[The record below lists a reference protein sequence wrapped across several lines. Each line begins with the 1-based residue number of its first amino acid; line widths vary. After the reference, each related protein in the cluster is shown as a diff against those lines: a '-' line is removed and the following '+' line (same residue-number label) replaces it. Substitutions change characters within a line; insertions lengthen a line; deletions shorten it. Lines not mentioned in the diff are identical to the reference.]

1 MALILALAVLFFIS
15 QLFFAPKTYLAS
27 RFGRAFQA
35 PVVFI
40 QSIFNRVALSR
51 QIQTLQLENQSLRAQ
66 LVELL
71 QRPQFVEEGKELY
84 VSASVYSY
92 YPLNVSDELL
102 INAGSEQGIKEGL
115 AVYADKG
122 ILLGQ
127 VIKVYDKQS
136 VVKTILT
143 PDWEIPVKLGANKVD
158 ALYVGGHSPK
168 LTLIS
173 KKKVVLG
180 GETVMSASK
189 DLPFGIELGQVGEL
203 RETTEGVFR
212 EADITIPYQMS
223 DIETVLVRVK

>member
-1 MALILALAVLFFIS
+1 VALLLALVVLFFLS

-27 RFGRAFQA
+27 RLGRAFQA

-40 QSIFNRVALSR
+40 QSLFNRVSLSR

-66 LVELL
+66 LVELI

-84 VSASVYSY
+84 VSASIYSY

-102 INAGSEQGIKEGL
+102 INVGSEQGISEGM
-115 AVYADKG
+115 AVFADKG

-127 VIKVYDKQS
+127 VIKTYAGQS

-143 PDWEIPVKLGANKVD
+143 PDWEIPVKIGANKVD

-180 GETVMSASK
+180 GETVVSASK
-189 DLPFGIELGQVGEL
+189 DLPYSIELGQVGEL
-203 RETTEGVFR
+203 RETVEGVFR
-212 EADITIPYQMS
+212 EADIIIPYQMS